1 MAKKK
6 EGFDVSGLT
15 IEDVMRLDINALNER
30 QLRQVTS
37 RLVSAGNKRIRRLE
51 ASDVAQSSPALKQV
65 RDSGGMFSVQNKNI
79 NQLRSEFS
87 RARTFLKL
95 KTSTARGTRKVQNQL
110 FKELGIRRGEM
121 TKDQVATFWDM
132 LHKLKQS
139 DPNFIKE
146 HYEQVKKE
154 IGEIVIN
161 RPTLS
166 PDEILVKLK
175 QRIDEI
181 YIEEQG
187 AIYDDNQR
195 SFIDQYYASEDQETD
210 EF

>member
-1 MAKKK
+1 MAKRK
-6 EGFDVSGLT
+6 EGFDVTGLT
-15 IEDVMRLDINALNER
+15 IEDVMRLDINMLNER

-51 ASDVAQSSPALKQV
+51 ASDVAKSSPALKQV
-65 RDSGGMFSVQNKNI
+65 KESGGTFSVQHKNI
-79 NQLRSEFS
+79 NELRSEFS

-121 TKDQVATFWDM
+121 TKEQVATFWDM

-139 DPNFIKE
+139 DPNFVKE

-161 RPTLS
+161 KPTLT

-175 QRIDEI
+175 GRIDEL

-187 AIYDDNQR
+187 NITDDQR
-195 SFIDQYYASEDQETD
+195 SFIENFFASEDQETD

>member
-1 MAKKK
+1 MARKK
-6 EGFDVSGLT
+6 EGFDVTGLT
-15 IEDVMRLDINALNER
+15 IEDVMRLDINMLNER
-30 QLRQVTS
+30 QLKQVTS

-65 RDSGGMFSVQNKNI
+65 KESGGAFSVQNKNI
-79 NQLRSEFS
+79 NELRSEFS
-87 RARTFLKL
+87 RARTFLRL

-110 FKELGIRRGEM
+110 FRQLGVKRGQM
-121 TKDQVATFWDM
+121 TKEQVATFWDM
-132 LHKLKQS
+132 LHMLKQY

-161 RPTLS
+161 KPTLT
-166 PDEILVKLK
+166 PDEILVKLRA
-175 QRIDEI
+175 RIDEL

-187 AIYDDNQR
+187 NLSDDQR
-195 SFIDQYYASEDQETD
+195 SFIENFFASEDQETD